1 MSAAAVPRSRGGR
14 PVVGPQVKMAF
25 PPALLARVDER
36 AATDGVSRSEWIRRA
51 CAAALG

>member
-1 MSAAAVPRSRGGR
+1 MTALPSRGGR

-36 AATDGVSRSEWIRRA
+36 AAAEGVSRSEWVRRA
-51 CAAALG
+51 VVAALG